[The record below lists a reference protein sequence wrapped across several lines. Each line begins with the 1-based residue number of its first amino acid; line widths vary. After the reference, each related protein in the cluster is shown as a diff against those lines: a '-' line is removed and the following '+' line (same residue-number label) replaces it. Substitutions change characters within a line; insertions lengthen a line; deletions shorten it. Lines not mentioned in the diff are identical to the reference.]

1 MYVIKLGGSA
11 ITDKTRP
18 HTYRRGK
25 VLNVAREL
33 RGRPAALIHG
43 GGSFAHPHVRA
54 FGLTGLGI
62 ALTKAALRRLTAY
75 VVEELAEGGIAAMPI
90 EPSEIFWGGRL
101 ARLEVITH
109 AISHDLYPLLHGD
122 IVPTDGGYMVL
133 SGDDIAVELAKA
145 LRPRAV
151 VFLMEVDGIYTAPPG
166 SPNAVKIG
174 KIAGEISIEGTG
186 GVDVTGGVRKK
197 VAAGL
202 EIAGLGVPAFYCS
215 IDDRESLRA
224 ILAGG
229 EAAGCTQVIP

>member
-18 HTYRRGK
+18 YTYRRGK
-25 VLNVAREL
+25 VAKVAQVL
-33 RGRPAALIHG
+33 GGRPAALIHG

-75 VVEELAEGGIAAMPI
+75 VVEELAEGGAAAMPI
-90 EPSEIFWGGRL
+90 EPSEVFWGGRL
-101 ARLEVITH
+101 TRPEVITH
-109 AISHDLYPLLHGD
+109 ATSHGLYPLLHGD

-145 LRPRAV
+145 LRPKAA
-151 VFLMEVDGIYTAPPG
+151 VFLMEVDGIYTEPPG
-166 SPNAVKIG
+166 SPNAVKIR
-174 KIAGEISIEGTG
+174 KISGEISIEGAG
-186 GVDVTGGVRKK
+186 GVDITGGIKKK

-202 EIAGLGVPAFYCS
+202 DIAKLGVPVFYCS
-215 IDDRESLRA
+215 IDDRMSLGA
-224 ILAGG
+224 ILAGR
-229 EAAGCTQVIP
+229 ETEGCSQVIP